1 MTPKL
6 AEIAAVLTQTR
17 AALLD
22 AVAGL
27 SQQDLE
33 RRPGPDDWSVG
44 EILHHLLLTE
54 TSIARLAVRQLDRA
68 FAAGL
73 QPDPAPEESV
83 LPRMAH
89 LPVADRSRRLPA
101 PDFTTP
107 TPALAKDEILEQL
120 GRSRETLLA
129 TLERADGFDLSG
141 LQYPHPLFGPIDLY
155 QWYLVCGYHEERHT
169 EQIELAVQKNA
180 LSATA

>member
-1 MTPKL
+1 MSPKI
-6 AEIAAVLTQTR
+6 AEIAAVLTGTR
-17 AALLD
+17 SALLA

-33 RRPGPDDWSVG
+33 RRPGPDEWSVG

-54 TSIARLAVRQLDRA
+54 TSIARLAVRQLERG

-73 QPDPAPEESV
+73 APDSAPEESV

-101 PDFTTP
+101 PDFTIP
-107 TPALAKDEILEQL
+107 TPALARDEVLEQL
-120 GRSRETLLA
+120 GRSREALLA
-129 TLERADGFDLSG
+129 TLERGDGYDLSG
-141 LQYPHPLFGPIDLY
+141 LTYPHPLFGPIDMY
-155 QWYLVCGYHEERHT
+155 QWYLVCGYHEGRHT
-169 EQIELAVQKNA
+169 EQIELAVRKIA
-180 LSATA
+180 SGATA